1 MRFLIGFLLALWLPH
16 SSAWADERILK
27 FTSDAQVNVDASVD
41 VTETIDIIAE
51 GAQIKRGILRDFP
64 TIYEDRNGLRV
75 VVGFDVTSVKRNGQ
89 DENYALES
97 ISNGKRIRIG
107 SADAFLEHGLHIY
120 EIKYSTTRQLG
131 FFEDYDELYWNATGN
146 GWTFPID
153 NATAIVRLPPGAS
166 IVQHQAYT
174 GHQGESGRDFTVISG
189 SGNEYRAVSTR
200 GFVPGEGLTVAV
212 AWQKG
217 IVAAPTAAEKN
228 LWFLRDNAGVIGLL
242 ATLLGVAF
250 YYFYAWNKVGRDP
263 PEGTIV
269 PLFSPPAALGPAAAR
284 FVWKQEFDD
293 KAFAAALVGLAV
305 KGHLKISDDGDE
317 FSITRQNSTGS
328 SLTRSENGLF
338 AAIPSGTTTLRNA
351 NHAAIS
357 RMQDA
362 LDARLTKEYEDS
374 AFVRNIGW
382 FWAGALLSIGGLLL
396 SALLLP
402 LEEGLAGLFAA
413 GWSGIWWG
421 VILTVAWSSLSG
433 FMGSRGFLRK
443 IGSVMSLLFLIP
455 FVIAGVAVPGVLLFG
470 GGITAGVAMLLAA
483 AVGLGVMNLVFHKL
497 LRAPTISGRKLLDQV
512 EGFRMYMKT
521 AEEERLKIL
530 NPPEKTPELFEKY
543 LPYALAL
550 DCENEWNAKFAAVL
564 AAAAA
569 AGATAPAWYS
579 GDNWNSGDMGGF
591 TDSLGSSLAS
601 SAASASVAPGSS
613 SGSGGGGSSGGG
625 GGGGGGSGW

>member
-1 MRFLIGFLLALWLPH
+1 MRFLIGFLLALWLAH

-41 VTETIDIIAE
+41 VTEAIDIIAE

-189 SGNEYRAVSTR
+189 SGKEYRAVSTR
-200 GFVPGEGLTVAV
+200 GFAPGEGLTIAV

-217 IVAAPTAAEKN
+217 IVAAPSNSERN
-228 LWFLRDNAGVIGLL
+228 MWFLSDNAGSIGLL
-242 ATLLGVAF
+242 ATLLGVVL

-263 PEGTIV
+263 PKGTIV
-269 PLFSPPAALGPAAAR
+269 PLFSPPPALGPAAAR
-284 FVWKQEFDD
+284 FIWKQDFDD

-305 KGHLKISDDGDE
+305 KGHLKISDEEEE
-317 FSITRQNSTGS
+317 FSIIRQNSIGS
-328 SLTRSENGLF
+328 SLTRSENVLLT
-338 AAIPSGTTTLRNA
+338 AIPSGKTTLRNI
-351 NHAAIS
+351 NHATIS

-362 LDARLTKEYEDS
+362 LEAQLTKEYEDS

-382 FWAGALLSIGGLLL
+382 FWVGGLLSVGGLLL

-402 LEEGLAGLFAA
+402 LEEGFAGLFAA

-433 FMGSRGFLRK
+433 VASGRGFMRK
-443 IGSVMSLLFLIP
+443 VGSVMSLLFLIP
-455 FVIAGVAVPGVLLFG
+455 FAIAGVAVPAIMLFG
-470 GGITAGVAMLLAA
+470 GGMTAGVAMLLGT
-483 AVGLGVMNLVFHKL
+483 AVGLGVMNLVFHRL
-497 LRAPTISGRKLLDQV
+497 LRAPTVSGRRLLDQV

-521 AEEERLKIL
+521 AEEERLNIL
-530 NPPEKTPELFEKY
+530 NPPEKTPALFEKY

-564 AAAAA
+564 AAAAV

-579 GDNWNSGDMGGF
+579 GNNWNSGNMGGF
-591 TDSLGSSLAS
+591 TDRLGSSLAS
-601 SAASASVAPGSS
+601 SAASASAAPSSS